1 MMLAYDVDMS
11 IVKKTILVVAGGTGG
26 HIMPALSVAHVLR
39 ARGWHIRWLGTRAR
53 LEASLVPAQGFTMD
67 YIDIAGIR
75 GKTKFTQL
83 LAPWRIIKATLQAY
97 CVLRR
102 VRPQVVLG
110 MGGFVTGPACVAAKL
125 LRIPVV
131 IHEQNAI
138 AGMTNRYLA
147 KIANTVCSGFPD
159 TFAKK
164 YAPIVVGNPVRETIA
179 AIAPPEI
186 RYQGKLDSQ
195 LHLLVLGGS
204 LGAAAI
210 NAVLPKA
217 LSQLP
222 VSKRPVVWHQTGNN
236 TLNKTLAEY
245 DRLGVKA
252 RVVPF
257 IDDMASAYAWA
268 HVVICRAGASTIA
281 ELAAVGLASVLV
293 PYPYAV
299 DDHQYDNG
307 CFLADKGAAVLM
319 RQSDFSV
326 QTLLQWLHSDQCANW
341 QAMAQAARA
350 MRMEAADVT
359 LAEECIH
366 SAKKYDK
373 T

>member
-1 MMLAYDVDMS
+1 MS
-11 IVKKTILVVAGGTGG
+11 AVPKILIAAGGTGG
-26 HIMPALSVAHVLR
+26 HIMPALSVAHVLQ
-39 ARGWHIRWLGTRAR
+39 ARGWHIHWLGTQAR
-53 LEASLVPAQGFTMD
+53 LEASLVPAQGFSID
-67 YIDIAGIR
+67 YIHIEGIR
-75 GKTKFTQL
+75 GKTKLTQL

-97 CVLRR
+97 CVLKR

-125 LRIPVV
+125 LGIPVV

-159 TFAKK
+159 AFAKK
-164 YAPIVVGNPVRETIA
+164 YAPIVVGNPVREAIA
-179 AIAPPEI
+179 AIAPPDV
-186 RYQGKLDSQ
+186 RYQEKRASQ
-195 LHLLVLGGS
+195 LNLLVLGGS

-210 NAVLPKA
+210 NEVLPQA

-222 VSKRPVVWHQTGNN
+222 VSKRPVVWHQTGKN
-236 TLNKTLAEY
+236 TIDKTLAQY

-268 HVVICRAGASTIA
+268 HVVICRSGASTIA
-281 ELAAVGLASVLV
+281 ELATVGLASVLV

-299 DDHQYDNG
+299 DDHQYHNG
-307 CFLADKGAAVLM
+307 RFLADNGAAVLI

-326 QTLLQWLHSDQCANW
+326 QTLLQWLSSDQCTNW
-341 QAMAQAARA
+341 QVMATAARA
-350 MRMEAADVT
+350 MRVDGAATAV
-359 LAEECIH
+359 AEQCIH
-366 SAKKYDK
+366 SAKEI
-373 T
+373 